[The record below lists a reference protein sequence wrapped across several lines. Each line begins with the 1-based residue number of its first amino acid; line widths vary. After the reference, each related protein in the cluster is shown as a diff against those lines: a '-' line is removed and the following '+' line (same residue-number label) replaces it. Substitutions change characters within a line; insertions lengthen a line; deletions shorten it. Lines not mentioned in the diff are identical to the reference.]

1 MFHLDVQVPRLNARE
16 KLSSRHVLGVTDIR
30 GDHNCPEKIRG
41 HWKWIT
47 EWWMGSLCPDK
58 NRPMQMVNAIR
69 ATCPGS
75 AVPFLLRQVREEGFQ
90 SSPVPWK
97 WLNYFSHYSKCLQLF
112 ISETEGLRG
121 TFLSSWEHVSKEHCW
136 VESYKRHKDGER
148 LTVTWDGPL
157 PARGLSGRTFAPG
170 RTFENRLLFAFDLRR
185 RRNFWLTCN
194 HPSAQKLCPAVHRRC
209 RKVRHWRNKIM
220 LGQYWRNIWTYNT

>member
-121 TFLSSWEHVSKEHCW
+121 TFLSSWEHVSKVDGDLGWSASCSRALW
-136 VESYKRHKDGER
+136 QNFCARSYLWESAAFRIRFEKKKEF
-148 LTVTWDGPL
+148 LTHL
-157 PARGLSGRTFAPG
+157 
-170 RTFENRLLFAFDLRR
+170 
-185 RRNFWLTCN
+185 
-194 HPSAQKLCPAVHRRC
+194 
-209 RKVRHWRNKIM
+209 
-220 LGQYWRNIWTYNT
+220 

>member
-1 MFHLDVQVPRLNARE
+1 
-16 KLSSRHVLGVTDIR
+16 
-30 GDHNCPEKIRG
+30 
-41 HWKWIT
+41 
-47 EWWMGSLCPDK
+47 
-58 NRPMQMVNAIR
+58 MVNAIR

-97 WLNYFSHYSKCLQLF
+97 WLSYFSHYSKCLQLF

-136 VESYKRHKDGER
+136 VESSKRHKDGER
-148 LTVTWDGPL
+148 LMVTWDGLL

-170 RTFENRLLFAFDLRR
+170 RTFDRQLLDHSIWAEGGI
-185 RRNFWLTCN
+185 FWLTCN